1 MKLTAYGVTHPGR
14 VRPNNEDAL
23 LWDVPGGL
31 FVVAD
36 GMGGHQ
42 AGEVA
47 SKMAVETVQ
56 SFLEASKGDHD
67 LTWPFGFDPALSM
80 NANRLVTAVRL
91 ANRKV
96 YQAGEDKPDLAG
108 MGTTIVI
115 ALVDGGVLTF
125 CGVGDSRIYVLS
137 GSALQQITH
146 DDSWVAT
153 VLARDPEFDR
163 AQLAHHPMRHVLTNV
178 LGARE
183 DTEVEVGERPLK
195 PGEQLLLC
203 SDGLYG
209 GLDDASLQILLAGP
223 GGLEELGQRL
233 VATSL
238 EGGGTDN
245 ITAVLVRALE

>member
-23 LWDVPGGL
+23 LWDASGGL

-47 SKMAVETVQ
+47 SRMAVETVQ
-56 SFLEASKGDHD
+56 SFLDASRGDHD

-96 YQAGEDKPDLAG
+96 FQAGEDKPDLAG
-108 MGTTIVI
+108 MGTTIVV
-115 ALVDGGVLTF
+115 ALIDNETLTF
-125 CGVGDSRIYVLS
+125 CGVGDSRIYLLS
-137 GSALQQITH
+137 GNVLQQITH

-183 DTEVEVGERPLK
+183 DTEVEVGERPLRK
-195 PGEQLLLC
+195 GEQLLLC

-209 GLDDASLQILLAGP
+209 GLDDAAMQILLTSP
-223 GGLEELGQRL
+223 GGLNDLGDRL
-233 VATSL
+233 VAASL
-238 EGGGTDN
+238 ERGGTDN
-245 ITAVLVRALE
+245 ITVVLVRAE

>member
-1 MKLTAYGVTHPGR
+1 MKLTAFGVTHPGR

-23 LWDVPGGL
+23 LSDVPAGL
-31 FVVAD
+31 FIVAD

-47 SKMAVETVQ
+47 SKMAVETVR
-56 SFLEASKGDHD
+56 SFLEASQGDHD
-67 LTWPFGFDPALSM
+67 LTWPFGFDPTRSV

-96 YQAGEDKPDLAG
+96 FQAGEDKPDLAG
-108 MGTTIVI
+108 MGTTIV
-115 ALVDGGVLTF
+115 AAMVDNGMLTF

-137 GSALQQITH
+137 PVGLQQVTH

-163 AQLAHHPMRHVLTNV
+163 NQLTQHPMRHVLTNV

-183 DTEVEVGERPLK
+183 DTDVEVGERPLL
-195 PGEQLLLC
+195 PGEQVLLC

-209 GLDDASLQILLAGP
+209 GLDEAALQIVLAGP
-223 GGLEELGQRL
+223 GSVEEVGERL
-233 VATSL
+233 VAVSL
-238 EGGGTDN
+238 ERGGTDN
-245 ITAVLVRALE
+245 ITAVLIRAEP

>member
-23 LWDVPGGL
+23 LWEVSAGL

-47 SKMAVETVQ
+47 SKMAVDTVR
-56 SFLEASKGDHD
+56 SFLEASRGDHD

-96 YQAGEDKPDLAG
+96 FQAGEDKADLAG
-108 MGTTIVI
+108 MGTTIVV
-115 ALVDGGVLTF
+115 ALIDDGVLTF
-125 CGVGDSRIYVLS
+125 CGVGDSRIYLLS
-137 GSALQQITH
+137 GRTLHQITH

-163 AQLAHHPMRHVLTNV
+163 SQLAQHPMRHVLTNV

-183 DTEVEVGERPLK
+183 DTEVEVGERPLAAD
-195 PGEQLLLC
+195 EQLLLC

-209 GLDDASLQILLAGP
+209 GLDDAALQILVTSP
-223 GGLEELGQRL
+223 GTLEELGERL
-233 VATSL
+233 VAAAL
-238 EGGGTDN
+238 ERGGNDN
-245 ITAVLVRALE
+245 ITAVLVRASA

>member
-23 LWDVPGGL
+23 LWDASGGL

-47 SKMAVETVQ
+47 SRMAVDTVQ
-56 SFLEASKGDHD
+56 SFLEASRGDHD

-96 YQAGEDKPDLAG
+96 FQAGEDKPDLAG
-108 MGTTIVI
+108 MGTTIVV
-115 ALVDGGVLTF
+115 ALVDNETLTF
-125 CGVGDSRIYVLS
+125 CGVGDSRIYLLS
-137 GSALQQITH
+137 GNVLQQITH

-183 DTEVEVGERPLK
+183 DTEVEVGERPLRK
-195 PGEQLLLC
+195 GEQLLLC

-209 GLDDASLQILLAGP
+209 GLDDAAMQILLTSP
-223 GGLEELGQRL
+223 GGLNELGDRL
-233 VATSL
+233 VAASL
-238 EGGGTDN
+238 ERGGTDN
-245 ITAVLVRALE
+245 ITVVLVRAE

>member
-23 LWDVPGGL
+23 LWDASGGL

-47 SKMAVETVQ
+47 SRMAVETVQ
-56 SFLEASKGDHD
+56 SFLDASRGDHD

-96 YQAGEDKPDLAG
+96 FQAGEDKPDLAG
-108 MGTTIVI
+108 MGTTIVV
-115 ALVDGGVLTF
+115 ALIDNETLTF
-125 CGVGDSRIYVLS
+125 CGVGDSRIYLLS
-137 GSALQQITH
+137 GNVLQQITH

-183 DTEVEVGERPLK
+183 DTEVEVGERPLRK
-195 PGEQLLLC
+195 GEQLLLC

-209 GLDDASLQILLAGP
+209 GLDDAAMQILLSSP
-223 GGLEELGQRL
+223 GGLKDLGDRL
-233 VATSL
+233 VAASL
-238 EGGGTDN
+238 ERGGTDN
-245 ITAVLVRALE
+245 ITVVLVRAE

>member
-1 MKLTAYGVTHPGR
+1 
-14 VRPNNEDAL
+14 
-23 LWDVPGGL
+23 
-31 FVVAD
+31 
-36 GMGGHQ
+36 MGGHQ

-47 SKMAVETVQ
+47 SRMAVDTVQ
-56 SFLEASKGDHD
+56 SFLEASRGDHD

-96 YQAGEDKPDLAG
+96 FQAGEDKPDLAG
-108 MGTTIVI
+108 MGTTIVV
-115 ALVDGGVLTF
+115 ALVDNETLTF
-125 CGVGDSRIYVLS
+125 CGVGDSRIYLLS
-137 GSALQQITH
+137 GNVLQQITH

-183 DTEVEVGERPLK
+183 DTEVEVGERPLRK
-195 PGEQLLLC
+195 GEQLLLC

-209 GLDDASLQILLAGP
+209 GLDDAAMQILLTSP
-223 GGLEELGQRL
+223 GGLNELGDRL
-233 VATSL
+233 VAASL
-238 EGGGTDN
+238 ERGGTDN
-245 ITAVLVRALE
+245 ITVVLVRAE

>member
-23 LWDVPGGL
+23 LWDVKAGL

-47 SKMAVETVQ
+47 SRLAVETVR
-56 SFLEASKGDHD
+56 SFLESSSGDHD

-80 NANRLVTAVRL
+80 NANRLLTAVRL

-96 YQAGEDKPDLAG
+96 FQAGEDKPDLAG
-108 MGTTIVI
+108 MGTTIVV
-115 ALVDGGVLTF
+115 ALVDGDTLTF
-125 CGVGDSRIYVLS
+125 CGVGDSRIYLL
-137 GSALQQITH
+137 GANGLHQITH

-153 VLARDPEFDR
+153 VLARDPEFDH

-183 DTEVEVGERPLK
+183 DTEVEVGERRLS

-209 GLDDASLQILLAGP
+209 GLDDAALQILLAGP
-223 GGLEELGQRL
+223 GTLPELGERL
-233 VATSL
+233 VESSL
-238 EGGGTDN
+238 ERGGTDN
-245 ITAVLVRALE
+245 ITAVLVRAGE

>member
-47 SKMAVETVQ
+47 SKMAVETIQ

-96 YQAGEDKPDLAG
+96 FQAGEDKPDLAG
-108 MGTTIVI
+108 MGTTIVV
-115 ALVDGGVLTF
+115 ALVDGSTLTF
-125 CGVGDSRIYVLS
+125 CGVGDSRIYLLS
-137 GSALQQITH
+137 GTALQQITH

-153 VLARDPEFDR
+153 VLARDPEFDS

-183 DTEVEVGERPLK
+183 DTEVEVGERPLA

-209 GLDDASLQILLAGP
+209 GLDDASMQILLAGP
-223 GGLEELGQRL
+223 GKLDELGERL

-238 EGGGTDN
+238 ERGGTDN
-245 ITAVLVRALE
+245 ITAVLVRAVD

>member
-23 LWDVPGGL
+23 LWDATGGL

-47 SKMAVETVQ
+47 SRMAVETVQ
-56 SFLEASKGDHD
+56 SFLDASRGDHD

-96 YQAGEDKPDLAG
+96 FQAGEDKPDLAG
-108 MGTTIVI
+108 MGTTIVV
-115 ALVDGGVLTF
+115 ALIDNETLTF
-125 CGVGDSRIYVLS
+125 CGVGDSRIYLLS
-137 GSALQQITH
+137 GNVLQQITH

-183 DTEVEVGERPLK
+183 DTEVEVGERPLRK
-195 PGEQLLLC
+195 GEQLLLC

-209 GLDDASLQILLAGP
+209 GLDDAAMQILLSSP
-223 GGLEELGQRL
+223 DGLKDLGDRL
-233 VATSL
+233 VAASL
-238 EGGGTDN
+238 ERGGTDN
-245 ITAVLVRALE
+245 ITVVLVRAE